1 MMWRRDVMELSVRRL
16 VVVTASAGLI
26 IVAGVSAHSAT
37 QGAGSTGAG
46 GASTAPKAGAAAKT
60 GTGDKAS
67 GSVARG
73 KYLVT
78 AMGCHDCHT
87 PAKMGPNG
95 PEPDMSHALGG
106 HPASLTV
113 PPPPGPSGPWIG
125 SVTGTFTAWSGPWGV
140 SYTANLTPDKATGLG
155 EWTEQQFVDTI
166 RTGRRQG
173 RGREILPPMPW
184 PAFKN
189 LNDADLKAIFAYLR
203 TVTPIENK
211 VPEPVLA
218 AAAATK

>member
-1 MMWRRDVMELSVRRL
+1 MGRSVRQL
-16 VVVTASAGLI
+16 GAVTAAAGLI
-26 IVAGVSAHSAT
+26 LIAGVAAHTAA
-37 QGAGSTGAG
+37 QGTASTPAG
-46 GASTAPKAGAAAKT
+46 GAAAAS
-60 GTGDKAS
+60 KADPAKAAAGS
-67 GSVARG
+67 KSGGSVARG
-73 KYLVT
+73 EYLVN

-87 PAKMGPNG
+87 PAKMGANG
-95 PEPDMSHALGG
+95 PEPDMSHPLGG
-106 HPASLTV
+106 HPASLAV
-113 PPPPGPSGPWIG
+113 PPPPAPAGPWVG
-125 SVTGTFTAWSGPWGV
+125 SVTATFTAWAGPWGV
-140 SYTANLTPDKATGLG
+140 SYAANLTPDKATGLG

-203 TVTPIENK
+203 TVKPIVNK

-218 AAAATK
+218 EAPK

>member
-1 MMWRRDVMELSVRRL
+1 MGQSVRRL
-16 VVVTASAGLI
+16 LVVTASAGLMV
-26 IVAGVSAHSAT
+26 VAGAAAQTAT
-37 QGAGSTGAG
+37 QGAGSPAAG
-46 GASTAPKAGAAAKT
+46 GASTAPEAATPKAAT
-60 GTGDKAS
+60 GGKSS

-73 KYLVT
+73 TYLVN

-95 PEPDMSHALGG
+95 PEPDMSLALGG
-106 HPASLTV
+106 HPVSLTL
-113 PPPPGPSGPWIG
+113 PPPPAPVGRWVG
-125 SVTGTFTAWSGPWGV
+125 SVTDTFTAWAGPWGV
-140 SYTANLTPDKATGLG
+140 SYSANLTPDKTTGLG

-203 TVTPIENK
+203 TVKPIQNK
-211 VPEPVLA
+211 VPDPVLA
-218 AAAATK
+218 AAPAQ

>member
-1 MMWRRDVMELSVRRL
+1 MRRRL
-16 VVVTASAGLI
+16 AKVVVMTAT
-26 IVAGVSAHSAT
+26 VGVLAS
-37 QGAGSTGAG
+37 GAGSARTAAQGGEAAAQGA
-46 GASTAPKAGAAAKT
+46 APARAGAAKAASAAE
-60 GTGDKAS
+60 GT

-87 PAKMGPNG
+87 PWKMSPSG
-95 PEPDMSHALGG
+95 PEPDMSLALSG
-106 HPASLTV
+106 HPASMTL
-113 PPPPGPSGPWIG
+113 PPPPAPVGPWVG
-125 SVTGTFTAWSGPWGV
+125 ATASTSTAWAGPWGI

-166 RTGRRQG
+166 RNGRRQG

-189 LNDADLKAIFAYLR
+189 LNDADLKAMFAYLR
-203 TVTPIENK
+203 TLKPIENK

-218 AAAATK
+218 PPAAK

>member
-1 MMWRRDVMELSVRRL
+1 MMMRRRDAMGQSVRRL
-16 VVVTASAGLI
+16 VAVAASAGLI
-26 IVAGVSAHSAT
+26 VMAGVSAHTAA
-37 QGAGSTGAG
+37 QGTGSTAAG
-46 GASTAPKAGAAAKT
+46 GEAASKAGPAKAAPGSKS
-60 GTGDKAS
+60 G

-73 KYLVT
+73 EYLVN

-87 PAKMGPNG
+87 PAKMGANG
-95 PEPDMSHALGG
+95 PEPDMSHSLGG
-106 HPASLTV
+106 HPSSLAV
-113 PPPPGPSGPWIG
+113 PPPPAATGPWVG
-125 SVTGTFTAWSGPWGV
+125 SVTDSFTAWSGPWGV

-203 TVTPIENK
+203 TVKPIVNK

-218 AAAATK
+218 AATASK

>member
-1 MMWRRDVMELSVRRL
+1 LIL
-16 VVVTASAGLI
+16 IAGTA
-26 IVAGVSAHSAT
+26 AHTAA
-37 QGAGSTGAG
+37 QGTGSTPAG
-46 GASTAPKAGAAAKT
+46 GAAAAS
-60 GTGDKAS
+60 KADPAKAAAGSKS
-67 GSVARG
+67 GSSVGRG
-73 KYLVT
+73 EYLVK

-87 PAKMGPNG
+87 PAKMGANG

-106 HPASLTV
+106 HPASLAV
-113 PPPPGPSGPWIG
+113 PPPPAPTGPWVG
-125 SVTGTFTAWSGPWGV
+125 SVTATFTAWAGPWGV
-140 SYTANLTPDKATGLG
+140 SYAANLTPDKATGLG

-189 LNDADLKAIFAYLR
+189 LNDADLKAIFAHLR
-203 TVTPIENK
+203 TVKPIVNK

-218 AAAATK
+218 AAAK

>member
-1 MMWRRDVMELSVRRL
+1 MMMRRRDAMGQSVRRL
-16 VVVTASAGLI
+16 VAVAASAGV
-26 IVAGVSAHSAT
+26 IVMAGVSAHTAA
-37 QGAGSTGAG
+37 QGTGSTAAGSEA
-46 GASTAPKAGAAAKT
+46 ASKAGPAKAAPGSKS
-60 GTGDKAS
+60 G

-73 KYLVT
+73 EYLVN

-87 PAKMGPNG
+87 PAKMGANG
-95 PEPDMSHALGG
+95 PEPDMSHSLGG
-106 HPASLTV
+106 HPSSLAV
-113 PPPPGPSGPWIG
+113 PPPPAATGPWVG
-125 SVTGTFTAWSGPWGV
+125 SVTDTFTAWSGPWGV

-203 TVTPIENK
+203 TVKPIVNK

-218 AAAATK
+218 AATDSK